1 MNTKYH
7 GIYINITIEE
17 KKNKQMILASYKR
30 YSSMDQSTAES
41 SKALTLKILFTFSWG
56 KIAMS
61 PFN

>member
-1 MNTKYH
+1 
-7 GIYINITIEE
+7 
-17 KKNKQMILASYKR
+17 MILASYKR